1 MEEGSLYSLAQIR
14 VYQLKKRGKGSG
26 IYIFLEG
33 FLKKWVISTHSVDV
47 QPTEMFMIIID
58 TNLTLLYLRNKELKN
73 WLLKG
78 LFSTILLNS
87 F

>member
-26 IYIFLEG
+26 IYIFCEG
-33 FLKKWVISTHSVDV
+33 FLKKWVISAHSVGV

-58 TNLTLLYLRNKELKN
+58 ANLTLLYLMNKELKN
-73 WLLKG
+73 WLL
-78 LFSTILLNS
+78 
-87 F
+87 

>member
-26 IYIFLEG
+26 IYIFYEG
-33 FLKKWVISTHSVDV
+33 FLKKWVISAHSVGV

-58 TNLTLLYLRNKELKN
+58 ANLTLLYLMNKELKN
-73 WLLKG
+73 WLL
-78 LFSTILLNS
+78 
-87 F
+87 